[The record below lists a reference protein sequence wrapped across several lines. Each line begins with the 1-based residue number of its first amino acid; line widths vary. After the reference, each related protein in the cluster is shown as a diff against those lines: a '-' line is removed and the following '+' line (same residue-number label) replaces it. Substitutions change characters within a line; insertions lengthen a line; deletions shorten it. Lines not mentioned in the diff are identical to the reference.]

1 MSQQV
6 ACVFGNSDGSPRTS
20 ASFQISRVCPRA
32 NGVFASEGAKVGSV
46 CRLCMHSHQNERR
59 GMVSCCGERFPLS
72 LLFCLRANH
81 QPPSPC
87 DHSRVNLAWE
97 HTKDVQHYVL
107 LYHQHQPA
115 SDLSCSPY
123 VPFRLAAPLPLLPL
137 RQHEMATTRLTYFLY
152 VLDITTTT
160 RLHTPASASTP
171 AEAGPTSALRPYQAR
186 VVDRAVELYG
196 KGTRRLLV
204 PLATGL
210 GKTVVFTHLSQ
221 VHTLHDSKTCVY
233 VLNSL
238 LYIRSNFRH
247 CCT

>member
-32 NGVFASEGAKVGSV
+32 NGVFASEGAKKVVSV

-59 GMVSCCGERFPLS
+59 GMVSCCGDRFPLS

-87 DHSRVNLAWE
+87 DHSRVKLAWE
-97 HTKDVQHYVL
+97 HPKDVQHYVL

-123 VPFRLAAPLPLLPL
+123 VPFRLPAPLPLLPL
-137 RQHEMATTRLTYFLY
+137 RHHEMATTRLTYVTYMYL
-152 VLDITTTT
+152 TSPPP
-160 RLHTPASASTP
+160 PACTHQHQHQH
-171 AEAGPTSALRPYQAR
+171 R
-186 VVDRAVELYG
+186 
-196 KGTRRLLV
+196 RRLGQRVRCGLIRPGWSTAPWSYTGRAPGAYWFRLPRV
-204 PLATGL
+204 LARPSSSHT
-210 GKTVVFTHLSQ
+210 FPRCTHYMIPR
-221 VHTLHDSKTCVY
+221 HVY
-233 VLNSL
+233 K
-238 LYIRSNFRH
+238 
-247 CCT
+247 C